1 MSVLKFK
8 ELLSHFSLTAWLSLV
23 PTFGPGESPT
33 TVVSSALSSMEME
46 DNQPTED
53 IAAAAVVKE
62 SKPTMN
68 LHTLQQLKQEVP
80 ALYAPSRLG
89 KALSE
94 LFGLLVKLCVGS
106 SMRHRIRPNPQANQT
121 VPPESAR
128 KTARSLMELLMKSLQ
143 WKPPTLDSLPKFR
156 SVLVAKS
163 SKCSLMKRI

>member
-1 MSVLKFK
+1 M
-8 ELLSHFSLTAWLSLV
+8 
-23 PTFGPGESPT
+23 
-33 TVVSSALSSMEME
+33 SSALSSMEME
-46 DNQPTED
+46 DPQLTED
-53 IAAAAVVKE
+53 SGVAVSAKE
-62 SKPTMN
+62 TKPVMN
-68 LHTLQQLKQEVP
+68 LQTLQQLKQEVP

-128 KTARSLMELLMKSLQ
+128 KTARTLMELLMKSLQ

-156 SVLVAKS
+156 SAS
-163 SKCSLMKRI
+163 HQ